1 MLVLVFSI
9 FLVLLV
15 LGGAIFIAK
24 GGMDLCEDQLM
35 VKTLVGGF
43 LLLYAVAA
51 VGLKLV
57 LPIIPANQVD
67 AGSLIPDTFSEL
79 SSSIEIPAWPWEIS
93 TALGAQ

>member
-1 MLVLVFSI
+1 MLVLIFSI
-9 FLVLLV
+9 FLVVLV

-43 LLLYAVAA
+43 LTVYAVAA
-51 VGLKLV
+51 IGLKLV
-57 LPIIPANQVD
+57 LPVIPANQVD
-67 AGSLIPDTFSEL
+67 VGSLIPDTFAQL
-79 SSSIEIPAWPWEIS
+79 SSDIQIPWPWEIS